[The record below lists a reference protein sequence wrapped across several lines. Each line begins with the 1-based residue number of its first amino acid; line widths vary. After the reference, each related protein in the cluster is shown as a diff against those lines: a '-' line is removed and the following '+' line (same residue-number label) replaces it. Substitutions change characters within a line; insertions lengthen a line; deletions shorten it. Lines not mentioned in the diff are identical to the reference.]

1 MGLGYQ
7 MIVMTVSAL
16 AIQDLTF
23 SYGEKPVLDGV
34 SFTVATGYCTMLL
47 GPNGA
52 GKTTL
57 FSLIVGLLALQGGA
71 VKRPDG
77 GLAKVGIVF
86 QQSAL
91 DVDLTVQ
98 QNLHYYGG
106 LHGLSRAEINHRIE
120 PLASRFAMQSKRGE
134 KIRTLNGGHKRRV
147 EIMRALLTN
156 PAVLLLDEPTTG
168 LDIPTR
174 QALVADLH
182 KLGTEQKMAI
192 LWATHLVDEVWL
204 DDKLLVLCSGKI
216 SAKGAVAEILKATK
230 SKSVA
235 DAYLALTVRKAT

>member
-1 MGLGYQ
+1 MNAP
-7 MIVMTVSAL
+7 AL
-16 AIQDLTF
+16 AIENLRF
-23 SYGEKPVLDGV
+23 SYGGKPVLSGV
-34 SFTVATGYCTMLL
+34 SFVVDCGHCTMLL

-57 FSLIVGLLALQGGA
+57 FSLIAGLLSLQGGA

-106 LHGLSRAEINHRIE
+106 LHGLSRSEINQRIS
-120 PLASRFAMQSKRGE
+120 PLAMRFAMQSKLTE
-134 KIRTLNGGHKRRV
+134 KVRTLNGGHKRRV
-147 EIMRALLTN
+147 EIMRAMLTD
-156 PAVLLLDEPTTG
+156 PTVLLLDEPTTG

-174 QALVADLH
+174 QSLVADLH
-182 KLGTEQKMAI
+182 KLGAEQNLAI
-192 LWATHLVDEVWL
+192 LWATHLVDEVWPE
-204 DDKLLVLCSGKI
+204 DKLVVLSGGKVW
-216 SAKGAVAEILKATK
+216 ANGYVAEVLNTVKA
-230 SKSVA
+230 KSVA
-235 DAYLALTVRKAT
+235 DAYLALTASKAL

>member
-1 MGLGYQ
+1 
-7 MIVMTVSAL
+7 MTSSSLSIEDL
-16 AIQDLTF
+16 AF

-34 SFTVATGYCTMLL
+34 SIVVEPGHCTMLL

-57 FSLIVGLLALQGGA
+57 FSLITGLLALQGGA
-71 VKRPDG
+71 VQRPDG

-98 QNLHYYGG
+98 QNLQYFGG
-106 LHGLSRAEINHRIE
+106 LHGLSRAETNDRIA
-120 PLASRFAMQSKRGE
+120 PLASRFDMQSKLAE

-182 KLGTEQKMAI
+182 KLGIEQNMAI

-204 DDKLLVLCSGKI
+204 EDKLLVLSHGKI
-216 SAKGAVAEILKATK
+216 RAKGSVADVLKTAK

-235 DAYLALTVRKAT
+235 DAYLALTASKAL